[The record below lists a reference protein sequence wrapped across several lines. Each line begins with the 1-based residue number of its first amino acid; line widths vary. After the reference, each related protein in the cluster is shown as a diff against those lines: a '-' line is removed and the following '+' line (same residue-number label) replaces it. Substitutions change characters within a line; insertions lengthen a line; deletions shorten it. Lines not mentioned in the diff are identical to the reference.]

1 MSVLLCIFISVF
13 RKNWVLADLS
23 FSFPFAWI
31 RQKSDFWSSKCVRG
45 DLQSCP
51 GPLRLHLT
59 QFMMSVRAGSCS
71 YRRRRALISWRLTP
85 AADEIIKRP
94 ANPSG
99 SFAYTVH
106 DTLRWDVFAYN
117 DWYQIKFFAMVS
129 FQAHFLGFAYILN
142 LPFSVDFFT
151 TKSHL
156 DSAACFEEQSSS
168 LTHSWVYF
176 FFILALIYFV

>member
-1 MSVLLCIFISVF
+1 MILGKVLKHKAFDKLIEELLLLLYCRLSSYFLYVRLSVYIHFCFSQKLSPCWFVILIPFCLNTPKIGLL
-13 RKNWVLADLS
+13 VLQVCSGWPAELPRPPCAS
-23 FSFPFAWI
+23 TS
-31 RQKSDFWSSKCVRG
+31 
-45 DLQSCP
+45 
-51 GPLRLHLT
+51 LT

-129 FQAHFLGFAYILN
+129 FQAHFSG
-142 LPFSVDFFT
+142 
-151 TKSHL
+151 
-156 DSAACFEEQSSS
+156 SS
-168 LTHSWVYF
+168 TYWT
-176 FFILALIYFV
+176 